1 MVVTALLWLALVAL
15 IGPAGFDGVGAGD
28 LAAMSLHLA
37 LFGLLFAALA
47 YAVGA
52 ATGSRAL
59 ALGVSAGV
67 AVLGYLANS
76 VFPQVQGLEWVR
88 NLSPFAWLLGG
99 SPLVNGVQVGHAVTL
114 ALATAVLVAGG
125 TWAFTDATSRSEARF
140 AHAER
145 GDHRRDRRT
154 AGGTRRDGGGAAVR
168 RPGG

>member
-1 MVVTALLWLALVAL
+1 VAGDEEAGTLDLLLAHPVSRQRLALQRFAALGAGLVIVTALLWLALVAL

-28 LAAMSLHLA
+28 LAAMSLHLV

-52 ATGSRAL
+52 ATGSRVLAL
-59 ALGVSAGV
+59 AVSAGV

-125 TWAFTDATSRSEARF
+125 TWAFT
-140 AHAER
+140 
-145 GDHRRDRRT
+145 RRDV
-154 AGGTRRDGGGAAVR
+154 AV
-168 RPGG
+168 